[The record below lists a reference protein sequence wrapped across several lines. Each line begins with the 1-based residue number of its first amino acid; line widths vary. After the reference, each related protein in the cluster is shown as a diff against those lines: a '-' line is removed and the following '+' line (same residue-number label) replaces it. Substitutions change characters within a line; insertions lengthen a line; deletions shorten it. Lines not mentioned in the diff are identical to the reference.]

1 MTVLKRGAAPN
12 AAPGGGRS
20 RKGIVR
26 KLVATVVASL
36 SALALVA
43 GASAHALIVTPPGQ
57 EGAVVSQPVSKPYA
71 QAHCHAQ
78 SPSQL
83 SDSPAAAQFTPG
95 AALPCPPVQNPGGQ
109 VTGP

>member
-1 MTVLKRGAAPN
+1 MTRGN
-12 AAPGGGRS
+12 
-20 RKGIVR
+20 VR
-26 KLVATVVASL
+26 KTVAAIASASL
-36 SALALVA
+36 SALTLAG

-57 EGAVVSQPVSKPYA
+57 DGAVVNQPVSNPYA

-83 SDSPAAAQFTPG
+83 SDSPAAAQFAPG
-95 AALPCPPVQNPGGQ
+95 TALPCPPVPNPGGQ

>member
-1 MTVLKRGAAPN
+1 MFRGSTRNARKTVAA
-12 AAPGGGRS
+12 
-20 RKGIVR
+20 I
-26 KLVATVVASL
+26 VVASVW
-36 SALALVA
+36 ALTIAG

-57 EGAVVSQPVSKPYA
+57 DGAVVNQPVSNPFA

-95 AALPCPPVQNPGGQ
+95 AALPCPPVENPGGQ